1 MTDTKFIYPYQGE
14 FPDSQFGGTL
24 SEQFNSDDKTMRIL
38 IVEDEKGIA
47 GFLKEGL
54 EEEGFAVDIANEGKK
69 GLELASINDYDMLLL
84 DWNLPGI
91 SGVEIC
97 RKFRKEN
104 TSVPVIFL
112 TARDTVQDTVY
123 GLEAGANDY
132 IKKPF
137 EFEELLARIRV
148 QLRSKNGEH
157 TLLTLGDI
165 ELNLDT
171 HRVFRNSK
179 EIELTPKEFSLLEYL
194 IRNKGKVCTRTRIIE
209 HVWDI
214 HFDSDTSVIDVYINF
229 LRKKLDTGNSPNL
242 IHTIRGVG
250 YIARDDNEF

>member
-1 MTDTKFIYPYQGE
+1 MTDTKFFYPYQGE

-24 SEQFNSDDKTMRIL
+24 SEQFNSDDKTVRIL

-69 GLELASINDYDMLLL
+69 GLELASVNDYDMLLL

-97 RKFRKEN
+97 RQVRKEN
-104 TSVPVIFL
+104 SIVPVIFL

-157 TLLTLGDI
+157 AVLTLGDI

-171 HRVFRNSK
+171 HRIFRNAK

-250 YIARDDNEF
+250 YIARDE